1 MKPVT
6 EPGQRDYVC
15 EVCSKKLLE
24 GVWNC
29 GDCANDLCSSCYD
42 EIKAKLWFNKYGIS
56 FIIFQKV
63 FRPRGPNPGLAPA
76 EYVLMVNFLGE
87 EKIPKLI
94 NFRFMA
100 AGSMVIYSVY
110 FFAIL
115 QQ

>member
-1 MKPVT
+1 
-6 EPGQRDYVC
+6 
-15 EVCSKKLLE
+15 
-24 GVWNC
+24 
-29 GDCANDLCSSCYD
+29 
-42 EIKAKLWFNKYGIS
+42 
-56 FIIFQKV
+56 
-63 FRPRGPNPGLAPA
+63 
-76 EYVLMVNFLGE
+76 MVNFLGE